1 MSFQGTRTKRGS
13 VNLDRSAVGR
23 GILIQIL
30 LGVLVVPLGTVVG
43 IQPGYLLIPTTLVAG
58 GYVGVRTDNWGDEYM
73 DGAAMGVVGGVVV
86 AVVAGALSAVFAMIV
101 QGQPFVLAF
110 LGSMM
115 TIGIVVIVLLPILG
129 IFGAAAAWLSAKH
142 IREPA

>member
-23 GILIQIL
+23 GIVIQLL
-30 LGVLVVPLGTVVG
+30 LGVLVVPLGTVVS
-43 IQPGYLLIPTTLVAG
+43 IQPGYLLIPTTLIAG
-58 GYVGVRTDNWGDEYM
+58 GYVGVRTENWGDEYM

-86 AVVAGALSAVFAMIV
+86 AVVAGALAGAFAMVV
-101 QGQPFVLAF
+101 QGQSPVQAF
-110 LGSMM
+110 LGSML
-115 TIGIVVIVLLPILG
+115 TLGIVVIVMLPILG
-129 IFGAAAAWLSAKH
+129 IFGAAAAWLTAKH